1 MYSCL
6 LCCALGDREEH
17 SQCCSFCCGITLFQ
31 GLIVSFNF
39 TETKWIKKMWY
50 TYGFLRG
57 SMVKFC
63 LPMQETEKIWIW
75 SLGKEDPLAEEMAIH
90 SRILAWKILWTEKPG
105 GLQSK
110 ESQRMRHNWATKYLS
125 MCTCFIYSVK
135 YCSAIKGINWVIYRT
150 VDVARDCHRVEKIR
164 KVKQILYISIYMWNQ
179 EKWYRWTYLQGRS
192 RDSDIEK
199 NVWTHWGKS
208 GMNWESSINIHTL
221 PYVKEKAG
229 GNLLYSTGN
238 LAWCSVVA
246 YSGGMRAREWRSRRR
261 GDMYCCWCSVTQ
273 LFLTLC
279 DSVDCST
286 PGLPVPQHLPSLHN
300 FMFISSVMMSS
311 HPILWCLLLLLP
323 SIFPSIKDFTNELS
337 AHIRCPKY
345 WSFSFSNSPS
355 SEYSGLI
362 SLKIDWF
369 DLLAVQ
375 GTFRSLLQHQ
385 FQGINFL
392 AFCLLYSPALTTLH
406 DDWEDHSLDYT
417 DLCQQSNISAFQ
429 HTV

>member
-110 ESQRMRHNWATKYLS
+110 ELQRMRHNWATKYLS

-246 YSGGMRAREWRSRRR
+246 YYGGMRGE
-261 GDMYCCWCSVTQ
+261 GV
-273 LFLTLC
+273 
-279 DSVDCST
+279 
-286 PGLPVPQHLPSLHN
+286 
-300 FMFISSVMMSS
+300 MFKKEGRYVLLLMFS
-311 HPILWCLLLLLP
+311 HPVVSDSLWSCGLQHPRPPCP
-323 SIFPSIKDFTNELS
+323 STSPEFAQFHVHFIGDDVQPSHPLMPS
-337 AHIRCPKY
+337 
-345 WSFSFSNSPS
+345 SPS
-355 SEYSGLI
+355 ALNLS
-362 SLKIDWF
+362 
-369 DLLAVQ
+369 
-375 GTFRSLLQHQ
+375 QHQ
-385 FQGINFL
+385 GFYQWVVCSHQMPKIL
-392 AFCLLYSPALTTLH
+392 ELQLQ
-406 DDWEDHSLDYT
+406 
-417 DLCQQSNISAFQ
+417 QQSFQ
-429 HTV
+429 WIFRVHIP